1 LATWNTGPWAPTGI
15 QILRILEYR
24 PLKPW
29 ITDLW
34 NPEIQN
40 FETLDYR
47 SLESCWN
54 TDTWNPGIQTFETLE
69 YRSLESCWNTD
80 TWNPGIQTFE
90 TLEYRSLASWN
101 TNSWNPGIQTLGI
114 LLEYGPLES

>member
-69 YRSLESCWNTD
+69 YRSL
-80 TWNPGIQTFE
+80 
-90 TLEYRSLASWN
+90 ASWN